1 MTAINIASRRAS
13 EKKCKRCLL
22 DKQER
27 NTKREKEKEREGGED
42 EWARSEKQMNER
54 AQLNGDKLRRSN
66 KRMK

>member
-42 EWARSEKQMNER
+42 E
-54 AQLNGDKLRRSN
+54 
-66 KRMK
+66 